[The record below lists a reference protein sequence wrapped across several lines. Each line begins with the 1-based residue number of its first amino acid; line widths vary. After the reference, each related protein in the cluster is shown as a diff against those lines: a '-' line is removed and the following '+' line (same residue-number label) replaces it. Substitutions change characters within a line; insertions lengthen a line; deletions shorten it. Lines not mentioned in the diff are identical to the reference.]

1 LEFWLFCFTIMT
13 EKTITAIKVQKRNPE
28 RVNIDLD
35 GDFAFGLSRI
45 TAAWLKIGDRLTQER
60 IDALQREDAI
70 EFAYQRALLLLGYR
84 ARSEQELR
92 RKLIEKNFSTEQVDQ
107 VVRKLKQANLIHDGS
122 FARAWV
128 ENRNNSHPRSQRL
141 MRYELQRKGVAEEDI
156 QRAIKTSAPDQELAL
171 RAAENY
177 YRRLT
182 GYDFKVFRN
191 RLSGF
196 LARRGFSYE
205 VIAPVVAALWGQ
217 RSANNNTDEE
227 NEEE

>member
-1 LEFWLFCFTIMT
+1 MT

-70 EFAYQRALLLLGYR
+70 EVAYQRALLLLGYR

-107 VVRKLKQANLIHDGS
+107 VVRKL
-122 FARAWV
+122 
-128 ENRNNSHPRSQRL
+128 
-141 MRYELQRKGVAEEDI
+141 
-156 QRAIKTSAPDQELAL
+156 
-171 RAAENY
+171 
-177 YRRLT
+177 
-182 GYDFKVFRN
+182 
-191 RLSGF
+191 
-196 LARRGFSYE
+196 
-205 VIAPVVAALWGQ
+205 
-217 RSANNNTDEE
+217 
-227 NEEE
+227 